1 MKILLITTLLLSF
14 NTFSNTEKDVIISNL
29 WNNIGHT
36 APVKKL
42 PKKEVISKKKI
53 EENPTIDK
61 EEDLAKKKVLPKKKE
76 LTKGQLKIEEIKRKN
91 RERLENKEY
100 ESTTSKEI
108 SNSDSIYEMAK
119 TNKDELYLKRDQTY
133 QSWKNKEK
141 ETLSRWKLARNKF
154 LSNIKQYEDNT
165 FELESSNVS
174 FKTKSWNSNLPSPPK
189 SDYHIV
195 QGALEL
201 PIKDQGKRP
210 TCSAFAGTRAIE
222 IALYQKGIRVDLSEQ
237 FIYWA
242 SKPYCQQSPCSKRG
256 SWISF
261 AYDASKKSSNL
272 DIPRESSC
280 PYKAYSVP
288 GNETQ
293 TPMTS
298 SCRQGVVKIESYKQ
312 LNSTQDLITALN
324 KNQSVIAGFKLS
336 PNFYKSKGIITY
348 KDSLINGRMDEHA
361 SGHAVLIIGHMKVP
375 KKYKTEGNSCFIIA
389 NSWSEGWATGGY
401 GCVTQKWLTKYR
413 VPNPF
418 LAITKIKE

>member
-1 MKILLITTLLLSF
+1 MKILLIATILIS
-14 NTFSNTEKDVIISNL
+14 SNAYSNSEEEIIISNL
-29 WNNIGHT
+29 WKNIGHST
-36 APVKKL
+36 PVKKIE
-42 PKKEVISKKKI
+42 KKEISIKPIKKEKVVITKPVKKK
-53 EENPTIDK
+53 EEVVP
-61 EEDLAKKKVLPKKKE
+61 PKKK
-76 LTKGQLKIEEIKRKN
+76 LSKGQLKIEEMKRKN
-91 RERLENKEY
+91 REKFKSMNDDSKATD
-100 ESTTSKEI
+100 ESPDS
-108 SNSDSIYEMAK
+108 SSIYDLAQKE
-119 TNKDELYLKRDQTY
+119 KDKLYAKRDQTY
-133 QSWKNKEK
+133 KNWKQQEK
-141 ETLSRWKLARNKF
+141 QTLSRWKSARDRF
-154 LSNIKQYEDNT
+154 LSQIKQYKDNT

-174 FKTKSWNSNLPSPPK
+174 FKSKKWNSSLPTPPK
-189 SDYHIV
+189 TDYHVV
-195 QGALEL
+195 QGALDF
-201 PIKDQGKRP
+201 PIRDQGKRP

-222 IALYQKGIRVDLSEQ
+222 IALFQNGTKVDLSEQ

-261 AYDASKKSSNL
+261 AYDASKESRGL

-280 PYKAYSVP
+280 PYNALSVP

-293 TPMTS
+293 TPIQS
-298 SCRQGVVKIESYKQ
+298 SCRQGIVKIDSYKK
-312 LNSTQDLITALN
+312 LNSTNELINTLN
-324 KNQSVIAGFKLS
+324 NNQSVVAGFKLS
-336 PNFYKSKGIITY
+336 PNFYKSKGIISY

-375 KKYKTEGNSCFIIA
+375 KKYRSEGKSCFIIA